1 MKASTQQN
9 LKTLGITFFV
19 LIVLNVLGSLFFHRF
34 DLTKDKR
41 YTLSETS
48 LQIVKQVK
56 NPLSIK
62 IYMQGDL
69 PADFKR
75 LQQETKQ
82 LLEEFQAYNSNIVFE
97 FVNPLENG
105 EDNMDVVKSLYQK
118 GLTPINITVDDKGKQ
133 SQAMV
138 FPWAIAVYN
147 NKEVNIPLLKNIM
160 GTSTTQKVIG
170 SIQHLEYS
178 IADGINKIS
187 KDRQKKVAIIKGN
200 GELKEVHIAKML
212 MQIRESYYIG
222 PFTLDSVAKNPT
234 GTLDALKKYDLA
246 IISKPTESFSDE
258 EKQVLDQFIMN
269 GGKTLWLIDQVAAD
283 MDSLY
288 NQAGATL
295 AYPRDLNLN
304 DMFFK
309 YGFRINPDLV
319 KDEQGSKLKLATG
332 EQGSATQYQ
341 EFIWKFAPIV
351 IPANSNPIVKNLGQ
365 IKFDFAS
372 PIDTL
377 KNGIKKT
384 VLLQSSPYSKVIGT
398 PTEISLNSV
407 NEKTS
412 PQDYINKGNI
422 PLSVLLEGSFHSAFE
437 NRVLPFKENSFL
449 AKGKPTKMIVI
460 ADGDLARNQL
470 DKNMMPVELGYDQ
483 RTGNLYDNKDFM
495 MNCINY
501 LLDDTGL
508 INIRSKDVNLP
519 LLDKEK
525 VYKNYSFTQ
534 FITIGLP
541 ILILLVFGFVF
552 TYIRKRKYGKQM
564 LIKNLQN

>member
-1 MKASTQQN
+1 MKASTQIN
-9 LKTLGITFFV
+9 IKTLWITIFV
-19 LIVLNVLGSLFFHRF
+19 LVVLNVLGTLFFYRF

-41 YTLSETS
+41 YTLSATS
-48 LQIVKQVK
+48 LQIVKQIK

-62 IYMQGDL
+62 IYMEGDL
-69 PADFKR
+69 PADFRR

-97 FVNPLENG
+97 FVNPLEN
-105 EDNMDVVKSLYQK
+105 EDESEALTKSLFQK
-118 GLTPINITVDDKGKQ
+118 GLTPVNITVDDKGKQ

-160 GTSTTQKVIG
+160 GATTEQKVKG
-170 SIQHLEYS
+170 SVQHLEYS
-178 IADGINKIS
+178 IADAINKIT
-187 KDRQKKVAIIKGN
+187 KDKQRKVAIIKGN
-200 GELKEVHIAKML
+200 GEMKEIHIAKML

-222 PFTLDSVAKNPT
+222 PFTLDSVSKDPN
-234 GTLDALKKYDLA
+234 GTLNALKKYDLA
-246 IISKPTESFSDE
+246 IIAKPTETFSDE

-269 GGKTLWLIDQVAAD
+269 GGKTLWLIDQVSAD

-309 YGFRINPDLV
+309 YGFRINPDLI
-319 KDEQGSKLKLATG
+319 KDEQGSPIKLATG

-341 EFIWKFAPIV
+341 DFIWKYAPLV
-351 IPANSNPIVKNLGQ
+351 SPESKHPIVKNLGG

-384 VLLQSSPYSKVIGT
+384 VLLQSSPYSKKIGA
-398 PTEISLNSV
+398 PVEV
-407 NEKTS
+407 NLGIVSEQTS
-412 PQDYINKGNI
+412 PKDYLNKGNL

-437 NRVLPFKENSFL
+437 NRVLAFKENSFL
-449 AKGKPTKMIVI
+449 ANGKPTKMIVI
-460 ADGDLARNQL
+460 SDGDIAKNQL

-483 RTGNLYDNKDFM
+483 RSGNLYDNKDFI

-508 INIRSKDVNLP
+508 INIRSKDLDLP
-519 LLDKEK
+519 SLDKEK
-525 VYKNYSFTQ
+525 VYENYTQTQ

-541 ILILLVFGFVF
+541 ILILLVFGLVF
-552 TYIRKRKYGKQM
+552 TYIRKRKYSK
-564 LIKNLQN
+564 

>member
-1 MKASTQQN
+1 MKASNKLN
-9 LKTLGITFFV
+9 LKTLGITIFI

-41 YTLSETS
+41 YTLSPTS
-48 LQIVKQVK
+48 LKIVKQIK

-62 IYMQGDL
+62 IYMQGEL
-69 PADFKR
+69 PADFRR

-82 LLEEFQAYNSNIVFE
+82 LLEEFQAYNNNIVFE
-97 FVNPLENG
+97 FVNPMEN
-105 EDNMDVVKSLYQK
+105 EDESMEMIKSLYQK
-118 GLTPINITVDDKGKQ
+118 GLTPVNITVDDKGKQ

-160 GTSTTQKVIG
+160 GASTSQKVIG

-178 IADGINKIS
+178 IADAINKVT

-200 GELKEVHIAKML
+200 GELSEIHIGKL
-212 MQIRESYYIG
+212 LRQIKESYYIG
-222 PFTLDSVAKNPT
+222 PFTLDSVAKDPN

-246 IISKPTESFSDE
+246 IISKPTENFSDE

-288 NQAGATL
+288 NDAGATL
-295 AYPRDLNLN
+295 AYPRELNLN

-319 KDEQGSKLKLATG
+319 KDEQGSPIKLATG

-341 EFIWKFAPIV
+341 DFIWKFAPQV
-351 IPANSNPIVKNLGQ
+351 YPTSQHPIVKNLGG

-384 VLLQSSPYSKVIGT
+384 VLLQSSQYSKQIGT
-398 PTEISLNSV
+398 PTEINLNMV
-407 NEKTS
+407 TEETS
-412 PQDYINKGNI
+412 PKDYLNKGNLV
-422 PLSVLLEGSFHSAFE
+422 LSVLLEGSFHSVFE
-437 NRVLPFKENSFL
+437 NRILPFKESSFL
-449 AKGKPTKMIVI
+449 PKGKPTKMIVV
-460 ADGDLARNQL
+460 ADGDIARNQL

-495 MNCINY
+495 MNCVNY

-508 INIRSKDVNLP
+508 INIRSKDVELP

-525 VYKNYSFTQ
+525 VYEKYTLTQ

-541 ILILLVFGFVF
+541 ILILLVFGLVF
-552 TYIRKRKYGKQM
+552 TFIRKRKYSK
-564 LIKNLQN
+564 

>member
-1 MKASTQQN
+1 MKASNKLN
-9 LKTLGITFFV
+9 LKTLGITIFI

-48 LQIVKQVK
+48 LKIVKQVK

-62 IYMQGDL
+62 IYMQGEL
-69 PADFKR
+69 PPDFRR

-82 LLEEFQAYNSNIVFE
+82 LLEEFQAYNNNIVFE
-97 FVNPLENG
+97 FVNPMEN
-105 EDNMDVVKSLYQK
+105 EDESMEMVKSLYQK
-118 GLTPINITVDDKGKQ
+118 GLTPVNITVDDKGKQ

-160 GTSTTQKVIG
+160 GASTTQKVIG

-178 IADGINKIS
+178 IADAINKIT

-200 GELKEVHIAKML
+200 GELSEIHIGKL
-212 MQIRESYYIG
+212 LRQIKESYYIG
-222 PFTLDSVAKNPT
+222 PFTLDSVAKDPN

-246 IISKPTESFSDE
+246 IISKPTETFSDE

-288 NQAGATL
+288 NDAGATL

-319 KDEQGSKLKLATG
+319 KDENGSPIKLATG

-341 EFIWKFAPIV
+341 DFIWKFAPQV
-351 IPANSNPIVKNLGQ
+351 YPTSQHPIVKNLGG

-384 VLLQSSPYSKVIGT
+384 VLLQSSQYSKTIGT
-398 PTEISLNSV
+398 PSEINLNMVTE
-407 NEKTS
+407 ETS
-412 PQDYINKGNI
+412 PKDYLNKGNLV
-422 PLSVLLEGSFHSAFE
+422 LSVLLEGSFNSVFE
-437 NRVLPFKENSFL
+437 NRVLPFKESSFQP
-449 AKGKPTKMIVI
+449 KGKPTKMIVV
-460 ADGDLARNQL
+460 ADGDIARNQL

-495 MNCINY
+495 MNCVNY

-508 INIRSKDVNLP
+508 INIRSKDVELP

-525 VYKNYSFTQ
+525 VYENYTTTQ

-541 ILILLVFGFVF
+541 ILILLVFGLVF
-552 TYIRKRKYGKQM
+552 TFIRKRKYSK
-564 LIKNLQN
+564 